1 MATHSSVLTLRI
13 LGMAEPGGLPS
24 IELQMVGH
32 DWSNLAAAGA
42 YLYNYTPVK
51 KKKKKNNAYF
61 TVVVQY
67 MNNFWKTIFGS
78 IMILHAMHKIQYVE
92 SQGIFLVKIKFS
104 LFLHFS

>member
-51 KKKKKNNAYF
+51 KKKKKKKQCLF
-61 TVVVQY
+61 HSSCSVHEQLLK
-67 MNNFWKTIFGS
+67 NNFWINHDFTCD
-78 IMILHAMHKIQYVE
+78 A
-92 SQGIFLVKIKFS
+92 
-104 LFLHFS
+104 